1 MHCQGAK
8 CKYIIALLA
17 EPKTPWSRACLYEHS
32 GGVGPD
38 HVCAIIADSLMSTSN
53 EMCGGFLVHTMSTAV
68 YAQALS
74 VTHARISLPHA

>member
-1 MHCQGAK
+1 MSTQ
-8 CKYIIALLA
+8 
-17 EPKTPWSRACLYEHS
+17 

-68 YAQALS
+68 YASAIRY
-74 VTHARISLPHA
+74 TCAYTFTARVKSRA